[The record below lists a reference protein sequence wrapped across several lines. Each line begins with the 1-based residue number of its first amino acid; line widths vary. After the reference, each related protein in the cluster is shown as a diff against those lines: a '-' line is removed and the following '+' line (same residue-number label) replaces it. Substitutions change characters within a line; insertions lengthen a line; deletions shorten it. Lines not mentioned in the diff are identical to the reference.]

1 MTKQDIVHMYGK
13 SVYQIRLEVAERL
26 YGVPDYDALSALA
39 VADEF
44 VNALKAE
51 DIDALREKF

>member
-26 YGVPDYDALSALA
+26 YGVPYYDALSALA